1 MSFADAP
8 PRKTALQSA
17 TFRNLILPILL
28 LGGLAFV
35 IWSLGR
41 SLWTRVEDDAKT
53 VQAVVKT
60 TSDAAFISETRK
72 HPEEDEEPGA
82 VSIMPEEASPAK
94 IVREWKMRG
103 VIYDLVTLKP
113 VPGVDMILTD
123 NETNARVQIRT
134 DSLGRY
140 RAILP
145 SLAGRG
151 YLVTLSKPDYEKSYL
166 DSGVKAVG
174 RMSLARRKKLARELS
189 SLIAEPA
196 ALEPRSEAPLVT
208 DFHLAPSRLP

>member
-8 PRKTALQSA
+8 PRKTALGSSA
-17 TFRNLILPILL
+17 FRNFVLPILL
-28 LGGLAFV
+28 LGGMAFV

-41 SLWTRVEDDAKT
+41 SLQTRVENEAKLIP
-53 VQAVVKT
+53 AVVKT
-60 TSDAAFISETRK
+60 TSGAAFISEIQKR
-72 HPEEDEEPGA
+72 PEEDEQPGA
-82 VSIMPEEASPAK
+82 VSITPEEASPAK

-113 VPGVDMILTD
+113 VPGVDMIFTD
-123 NETNARVQIRT
+123 NETNARVPIRT

-145 SLAGRG
+145 ALAGRG

-166 DSGVKAVG
+166 DAGVKGVG
-174 RMSLARRKKLARELS
+174 KMSLARRKKLTQELS

-196 ALEPRSEAPLVT
+196 SLEPRSEAPLVT
-208 DFHLAPSRLP
+208 DFHLAPSRVP